1 MAVSCRV
8 IVNMQRGQGHTSS
21 VEGGDKMMILIL
33 LVLLLEG
40 AVFWGMVKI
49 FQLVACEEDEK
60 SEKSNQDHGTD
71 FWLNIISYDHKKK
84 GGDKN

>member
-8 IVNMQRGQGHTSS
+8 IVKVQRGQGHASS
-21 VEGGDKMMILIL
+21 VEGGDKMIILIL

-49 FQLVACEEDEK
+49 FQLVDCDDDEK
-60 SEKSNQDHGTD
+60 IEKLDHDHGTD